1 MITDDKHLTMKD
13 RPVSERPYEKC
24 LEYGAGSLSDG
35 ELLAVVLRSGT
46 KNCSALD
53 VAYLLLDAHPLHKGI
68 TGLHHMDL
76 PSLTAI
82 KGIGKVKAV
91 ELLCVAEL
99 ARRLASTHGA
109 RARDFSSPELIA
121 ECYMEQ
127 MRHLEEEHVRLL
139 ILNGKHCLIKEEEI
153 SVGTANSA
161 CVSARDIFMTA
172 LKYQAVYLILIHN
185 HPSGDP
191 EPSRQDLILTR
202 QIREAGEMLGI
213 PLSDHIIIGNQSYVS
228 LRERKMM

>member
-1 MITDDKHLTMKD
+1 MITQSKYLTMKD

-24 LEYGAGSLSDG
+24 LEYGAGSLTDG
-35 ELLAVVLRSGT
+35 ELLAVILRSGT

-53 VAYLLLDAHPLHKGI
+53 LACMLLDAHPLHKGI

-76 PSLTAI
+76 PSLTSI
-82 KGIGKVKAV
+82 PGIGNVKAV

-99 ARRLASTHGA
+99 ARRLASSPGV

-121 ECYMEQ
+121 DCYMEQ
-127 MRHLEEEHVRLL
+127 MRHLEEEHVKLL
-139 ILNGKHCLIKEEEI
+139 MLNGKHCLIREEEI

-191 EPSRQDLILTR
+191 EPSRQDLVLTR
-202 QIREAGEMLGI
+202 QIREAGDLLGI
-213 PLSDHIIIGNQSYVS
+213 PLSDHIIIGNQRFIS